1 MGPVSLV
8 GLGSAIEVTARWLR
22 FDCTGRSPPDVGWT
36 LRAIG
41 FFAVGGLF
49 GRPARAVSAAERQRV
64 IGVAVAPNEPLIA
77 VVGDGRKRRHRPADQ
92 VCLCAHSGPVCSTF
106 HRGRR
111 WHARDSLLSRQWSA
125 AGCQPMLTILSPVLM
140 AGWARV
146 ATRGTRHGTGVGA
159 VDRRSRARLAFAA
172 ARDYPSPPMVDGGSG
187 PGKGK
192 ETRRHCPAR
201 TVFTGRP
208 DTGCPDVSAGHGLP
222 GTARH
227 DTDELRFGL

>member
-92 VCLCAHSGPVCSTF
+92 VCLCAHSGPVRSTF

-227 DTDELRFGL
+227 DTARHG